1 MPRVLKDAK
10 RWLPGALISIIAIA
24 GILYFVD
31 LNRLVEAIRNAN
43 YWLLTLSVVMGV
55 VWLLIRTVTWR
66 TILQEKASL
75 KDTFLVLCEG
85 YFLNNILPFR
95 LGEIG
100 RTFLLGRRA
109 NLSFMEVLPTIV
121 LERSFDLAFSAALLL
136 IALPFVVNSSGAKGV
151 SIVVGIL
158 VVVGM
163 LALYVLARNRDWAIQ
178 QLHRLPWL
186 EKAGGHFLP
195 PFFEGL
201 ATLTDGW
208 RFLRTLGLMT
218 VNWAWAILQFYF
230 IIEAFFP
237 AAQMSWAVFGLGAAA
252 FGGAVPSAPGAV
264 GTYEAALGGAL
275 TLVTSDETRSVAVAI
290 TAHLLNYILTL
301 VLGIYAL
308 SREGQTLSGLYRQL
322 VKFRSKGE
330 TYDSPL

>member
-1 MPRVLKDAK
+1 MKDIK
-10 RWLPGALISIIAIA
+10 HWLPGALISIIAIA
-24 GILYFVD
+24 AILYFVD
-31 LNRLVEAIRNAN
+31 LKRLVEAIRNAN
-43 YWLLTLSVVMGV
+43 YWLLALSVAMGII
-55 VWLLIRTVTWR
+55 WLLIRTVTWR

-100 RTFLLGRRA
+100 RAFLLGRRT
-109 NLSFMEVLPTIV
+109 NLRFMEVLPTIV
-121 LERSFDLAFSAALLL
+121 LERAFDLAFSAAILLS
-136 IALPFVVNSSGAKGV
+136 ALPFVINASGAESI

-158 VVVGM
+158 VAIG
-163 LALYVLARNRDWAIQ
+163 LLTLYILARNRDWAIQ

-195 PFFEGL
+195 PFFDGL
-201 ATLTDGW
+201 AILTDGW
-208 RFLRTLGLMT
+208 RFLRTLGLMIL
-218 VNWAWAILQFYF
+218 NWFWAILQFF
-230 IIEAFFP
+230 VTIKAFFP
-237 AAQMSWAVFGLGAAA
+237 AAQLPWAVFGLGAAA

-275 TLVTSDETRSVAVAI
+275 TLVTSDEARSVAVAI

-301 VLGIYAL
+301 LLGIYAV
-308 SREGQTLSGLYRQL
+308 STEGETLSSMYQQL
-322 VKFRSKGE
+322 VNLRSKE
-330 TYDSPL
+330 KTADSD